1 MQFHRTLLVATL
13 GSTALGAA
21 TKESPINKVVSF
33 ITDLKKDV
41 TKDMNKEQGTYDKY
55 VDWCEETIS
64 TANKEIAEA
73 KQIIDEQTAIIEKMS
88 GKGGASGAEIEYL
101 KKSIVENGKSQKE
114 AQTIRSKEKAKFD
127 EVKEDLESGLDSMK
141 KMMDSLDNPANAV
154 KVSFLSMDA
163 ASRQARLRDVIAK
176 ALKMPAIASKLSTD
190 KIRSLRTFAEGEVG
204 LLQVQAGDAP
214 DSNLGGIMNVIQ
226 QTMEDYQGDLD
237 AANKEEDE
245 KVSAYKTLLKNLADE
260 LANMEQT
267 LAEQQA
273 TNGDSAKALADAK
286 MLREETTTEMKSDEK
301 LLVETQDACKLKK
314 DQFEARKK
322 LREEEIAGV
331 DKALEILESQK
342 EKFAD
347 AAKVSFLQI
356 SSDENAGRDNAYA
369 KVKALAAKY
378 KSLSLAHL
386 AVSIQRGHFDKV
398 IDVIDKQIKYLKD
411 EEQTDEDHRDRCQKQ
426 LSDNSKLITELTHTS
441 DKAGV
446 KIDRLTEERDGVQA
460 DYEVLNKEMAESKK
474 EIKEREEVRSEE
486 RETHLTALNH
496 DKDALAILK
505 EAVVA
510 ITAFYKNNKIEISL
524 ASTGGKPK
532 KAPDAG
538 FSDKDY
544 QGDKQA
550 TSGLLSL
557 MNMVQEEM
565 ENEIKNSQ
573 KADADAQAQ
582 YEQDYRALKEK
593 FDAQEEMAVSTEKTL
608 ADLQERISD
617 KSDFKSETDASNDA
631 AKNDKATL
639 ESDCAWVK
647 TNFDSRRKR
656 RQAEIEGLTEAK
668 GLLAKGGVR

>member
-1 MQFHRTLLVATL
+1 MKFQFAVVALLPIL
-13 GSTALGAA
+13 LLAA
-21 TKESPINKVVSF
+21 GPESPIKKVVLF
-33 ITDLKKDV
+33 IKELKEDLNAD
-41 TKDMNKEQGTYDKY
+41 KEVEQKAYDKY
-55 VDWCEETIS
+55 VDWCKETTD
-64 TANKEIAEA
+64 TANKEIGEA
-73 KQIIDEQTAIIEKMS
+73 KAIIDEQTAIIEKMS

-101 KKSIVENGKSQKE
+101 KKSIVENEKSVKE

-127 EVKEDLESGLDSMK
+127 EVKEDLESGLASMK
-141 KMMDSLDNPANAV
+141 AMMDSLDNPANAV
-154 KVSFLSMDA
+154 KVSFLSTD
-163 ASRQARLRDVIAK
+163 SGSHQAHLRNVVAK
-176 ALKMPAIASKLSTD
+176 ALKMPAIASKLSTE
-190 KIRSLRTFAEGEVG
+190 KMRSLRNFADGEAG
-204 LLQVQAGDAP
+204 LLQMQSGDAP

-245 KVSAYKTLLKNLADE
+245 KVAAYKTLLKNLADE

-267 LAEQQA
+267 LAEQEA

-286 MLREETTTEMKSDEK
+286 MLREETTTEMKADEK

-342 EKFAD
+342 EKFAS
-347 AAKVSFLQI
+347 AATVSFLQI
-356 SSDENAGRDNAYA
+356 SSDENISRDRAYA
-369 KVKALAAKY
+369 SVKALATKY

-386 AVSIQRGHFDKV
+386 AISIQRGHFDKV
-398 IDVIDKQIKYLKD
+398 IDVVDKQIEHLKA

-426 LSDNSKLITELTHTS
+426 LSDNAKLITELTHTS

-460 DYEVLNKEMAESKK
+460 DFNVLRKEMEESQK

-486 RETHLTALNH
+486 REAHLVALQH

-505 EAVVA
+505 EAIVA

-524 ASTGGKPK
+524 AETNGKPK

-544 QGDKQA
+544 KGDREA

-573 KADADAQAQ
+573 KADADAQDQ
-582 YEQDYRALKEK
+582 YQQDYTAMKNK
-593 FDAQEEMAVSTEKTL
+593 FDSQEAMSVSTGKTL

-617 KSDFKSETDASNDA
+617 KSDFKAETDSSNDA
-631 AKNDKATL
+631 AKKDKATL
-639 ESDCAWVK
+639 ESDCEWVK
-647 TNFDSRRKR
+647 TRFDSRRQR